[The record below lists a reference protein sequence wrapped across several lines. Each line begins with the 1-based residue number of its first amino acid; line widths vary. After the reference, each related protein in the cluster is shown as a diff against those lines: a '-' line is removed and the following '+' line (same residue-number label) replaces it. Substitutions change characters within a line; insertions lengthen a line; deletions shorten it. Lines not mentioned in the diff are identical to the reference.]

1 MLGNLC
7 IAAPLLDQASGYAT
21 RAGIFHVQKSRLA
34 SWQQKTLVFQKIG
47 PFTEMTTL
55 GYQTTLTFCPV
66 CVSPVTLPTAEIL
79 SGKNALAWVLM
90 VLYLKNKKK

>member
-1 MLGNLC
+1 MLYNLC
-7 IAAPLLDQASGYAT
+7 IIAPLLDQATGYAT

-55 GYQTTLTFCPV
+55 GCQTALTFCPV
-66 CVSPVTLPTAEIL
+66 CVSPVLLDKIAFL
-79 SGKNALAWVLM
+79 L
-90 VLYLKNKKK
+90 